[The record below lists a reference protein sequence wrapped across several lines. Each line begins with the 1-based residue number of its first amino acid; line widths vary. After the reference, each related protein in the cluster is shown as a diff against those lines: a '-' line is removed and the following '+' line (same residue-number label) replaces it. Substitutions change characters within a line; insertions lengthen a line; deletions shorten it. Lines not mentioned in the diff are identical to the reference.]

1 MTLRPIDFIGAI
13 FNIQRA
19 EKVQSNK
26 TEHNFVLQDHIAKE
40 MEREKREERNKV
52 VQPDRSSEIQI
63 SERRYKEKGERK
75 KASTYNRKM
84 KKEDGEEGEIID
96 VEV

>member
-19 EKVQSNK
+19 EKVQANK

-40 MEREKREERNKV
+40 IEKEKKEERNKV
-52 VQPDRSSEIQI
+52 VEPDKTGEIQI
-63 SERRYKEKGERK
+63 NERSYREKKGKK
-75 KASTYNRKM
+75 KAGIYNRKM
-84 KKEDGEEGEIID
+84 KKENGEEGEIID
-96 VEV
+96 VEA